1 MSKKRWY
8 DNDPTLSM
16 AVSLLQNAIPVY
28 QEMTAKYI
36 LKYMEREGILKEYSL
51 TNQQIRFVFPFI
63 KRNRMNQDAWEM
75 METLKRLPRQ
85 LQLDVSL
92 QMINYIYMLDSGET
106 LEERSEETLTHPI
119 KEISNKD

>member
-1 MSKKRWY
+1 MTKQRWY

-28 QEMTAKYI
+28 QEMTAKYV
-36 LKYMEREGILKEYSL
+36 LKYMEREGILKQYNL
-51 TNQQIRFVFPFI
+51 TSQQIQFVFPFI
-63 KRNRMNQDAWEM
+63 KRHNMNNDAWEM

-92 QMINYIYMLDSGET
+92 QKITYIYMLDSGEP
-106 LEERSEETLTHPI
+106 LDENAEDTLTHPV
-119 KEISNKD
+119 ISSDS

>member
-1 MSKKRWY
+1 MTKQRWY

-28 QEMTAKYI
+28 QEMTAKYV
-36 LKYMEREGILKEYSL
+36 LKYMEREGILNQYNL
-51 TNQQIRFVFPFI
+51 TNQQIRFVFPFT
-63 KRNRMNQDAWEM
+63 KRHNMNNDAWEM

-85 LQLDVSL
+85 LQLDVAL

-106 LEERSEETLTHPI
+106 LDGRAEDTLTHPVSSP
-119 KEISNKD
+119 ENR